1 MKNRKELACIFSIS
15 FFLLIPFADFAQ
27 GIEIQ
32 SGGVI
37 AISGNASIE
46 INNGNLVNNGTYT
59 KGTETVTFSGTV
71 TDTISGSS
79 NTAFNN
85 LAVTNTGGTN
95 LLTGTAVTVTN
106 LTTTGGILV
115 VNSDATTSGSLIVTG
130 TASGNVTT
138 ESYLSETGKWHVV
151 SSPVSAQNIWSFATL
166 AGNSIVHK
174 DNGSGSEKYAVTD
187 YLEASN
193 TWDSNYPIAD
203 TEGSFAAGSG
213 YSVLRSAP
221 GVVSYTGTINTSD
234 VSKPLTRTLYGWNAL
249 GNPYTSAINATAAAD
264 VTNNLITANT
274 DNFDPSF
281 AALYLWDAANDQY
294 VIINNSGDLPTGTL
308 AQDYIQAGQ
317 GFFVRAKDNTGL
329 TFSIT
334 EAMQTHQTTVPL
346 KSGETAWPTI
356 QLAVESSSKRSSTL
370 LAFNDRM
377 TNGLDITYDAGMF
390 KSDKNFALY
399 SRLVDDNGVDFAIQ
413 ALPQDYENLVIQ
425 LGIDVPA
432 GTEITF
438 AAETMNLPAD
448 AVVWLEDRSTA
459 TFTRLDETDASYS
472 TMISESTTGVG
483 NFFIHT
489 KYSVTAA
496 DVTETANAY
505 RVLVNHNQGYL
516 RILTSETNPGQA
528 RVYDV
533 AGRLMG
539 ALELQANGENKLYL
553 NSRPG
558 VYLVQVS
565 GGKAPFTEKVVW
577 N

>member
-46 INNGNLVNNGTYT
+46 INNGNFVNNGTYT

-71 TDTISGSS
+71 ADTISGSS

-95 LLTGTAVTVTN
+95 LLTGTAVTATN
-106 LTTTGGILV
+106 LTTTGGIFV
-115 VNSDATTSGSLIVTG
+115 VKSDATTSGSLIVTG

-151 SSPVSAQNIWSFATL
+151 ASPVSVQNIWSFATL

-249 GNPYTSAINATAAAD
+249 GNPYTSAINATETAHT
-264 VTNNLITANT
+264 TNNLITANT
-274 DNFDPSF
+274 GNFDPSF
-281 AALYLWDAANDQY
+281 AALYLWDAATNTY
-294 VIINNSGDLPTGTL
+294 VTINNTGTGSL
-308 AQDYIQAGQ
+308 VQNYIQAGQ

-334 EAMQTHQTTVPL
+334 EAMQTHQTSTPL
-346 KSGETAWPTI
+346 KSGETAWPSI
-356 QLAVESSSKRSSTL
+356 HLAVNSNEKHSSTL
-370 LAFNDRM
+370 LAFNDQM
-377 TNGLDITYDAGMF
+377 TTGLDVTYDAGMF

-399 SRLVDDNGVDFAIQ
+399 MRLVDDNGIDFAIQ
-413 ALPQDYENLVIQ
+413 ALPQDYENLIIP

-438 AAETMNLPAD
+438 AAETMNLPAYS
-448 AVVWLEDRSTA
+448 AVWLEDRSA
-459 TFTRLDETDASYS
+459 GTFTRLDETDASYS

-496 DVTETANAY
+496 SDMGLAKAY
-505 RVLVNHNQGYL
+505 RVLVNHNQGYI
-516 RILTSETNPGQA
+516 RVLTSATNPGQA

-539 ALELQANGENKLYL
+539 ALELQTNGENKLYL

-558 VYLVQVS
+558 VYLVQVN
-565 GGKAPFTEKVVW
+565 GGKAPFTKKVVW